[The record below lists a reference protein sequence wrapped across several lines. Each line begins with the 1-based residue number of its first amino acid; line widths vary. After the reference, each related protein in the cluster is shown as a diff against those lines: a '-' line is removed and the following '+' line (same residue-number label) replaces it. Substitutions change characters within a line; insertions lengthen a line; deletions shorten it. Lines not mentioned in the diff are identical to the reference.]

1 MRRIMLAVAIGLLGL
16 PGCGTDPPTPP
27 PLTPSPSA
35 TPSAPTAPELPP
47 EAQGS
52 SRKAAKAFVEY
63 YFSALSYAA
72 NTGDTSLVTGVS
84 NSTCE
89 SCKSVVS
96 AVDEIYAEG
105 GRAQGDGYG
114 FKDGKSRPG
123 PESRTWVVEGTLQ
136 NYPQDT
142 WRSPNSEPEHT
153 PASEVPVS
161 FLVKRT
167 AHGWEVLQWTQLGS

>member
-63 YFSALSYAA
+63 YIEVLNAASA
-72 NTGDTSLVTGVS
+72 NGDTSELRILAHRDCEVCNNFVNFIDKVYAAGGHLKGDGWLTQRTRILGDGPERSMAVVAVVAVSPQEVVRAKGAKAEQFAGSPRQRKVFSLSGVTG
-84 NSTCE
+84 
-89 SCKSVVS
+89 
-96 AVDEIYAEG
+96 
-105 GRAQGDGYG
+105 Q
-114 FKDGKSRPG
+114 
-123 PESRTWVVEGTLQ
+123 
-136 NYPQDT
+136 
-142 WRSPNSEPEHT
+142 WRVTDIE
-153 PASEVPVS
+153 
-161 FLVKRT
+161 
-167 AHGWEVLQWTQLGS
+167 TQQ

>member
-63 YFSALSYAA
+63 YVAVMSYAVR
-72 NTGDTSLVTGVS
+72 TGDTSLLQRAS
-84 NSTCE
+84 SSKCE
-89 SCKSVVS
+89 SCSTMLESIKETYRQGGSVEGEGYSIQTPNPHLQGPGVWVVDGLLVTHPQSVVPRKG
-96 AVDEIYAEG
+96 VTAE
-105 GRAQGDGYG
+105 A
-114 FKDGKSRPG
+114 F
-123 PESRTWVVEGTLQ
+123 PESEMAT
-136 NYPQDT
+136 
-142 WRSPNSEPEHT
+142 
-153 PASEVPVS
+153 S
-161 FLVKRT
+161 FLLQRDSD
-167 AHGWEVLQWTQLGS
+167 GWRVLEWQRVERQ

>member
-63 YFSALSYAA
+63 YVAVMSYASRTLDA
-72 NTGDTSLVTGVS
+72 RPLVTASDPG
-84 NSTCE
+84 CE
-89 SCKSVVS
+89 ACMGIAKSLDKLRK
-96 AVDEIYAEG
+96 AG
-105 GRAQGDGYG
+105 GRVKTSDLVILDVSVDSAGPDHTFLVVADVEVPPQTVFASQGAD
-114 FKDGKSRPG
+114 
-123 PESRTWVVEGTLQ
+123 PERFEGIGSDPHQFTVTRRESGWVV
-136 NYPQDT
+136 
-142 WRSPNSEPEHT
+142 
-153 PASEVPVS
+153 
-161 FLVKRT
+161 
-167 AHGWEVLQWTQLGS
+167 TQLRFNG

>member
-63 YFSALSYAA
+63 YVAVMSYAVR
-72 NTGDTSLVTGVS
+72 TGDTSLLQRAS
-84 NSTCE
+84 SSKCE
-89 SCKSVVS
+89 SCSTMLESIK
-96 AVDEIYAEG
+96 ETYRQG
-105 GRAQGDGYG
+105 G
-114 FKDGKSRPG
+114 S
-123 PESRTWVVEGTLQ
+123 VEGETSSIGGATQRRHRRGL
-136 NYPQDT
+136 P
-142 WRSPNSEPEHT
+142 R
-153 PASEVPVS
+153 
-161 FLVKRT
+161 KRNGDKLSLT
-167 AHGWEVLQWTQLGS
+167 ARF